1 MKRLFTLATLLISCM
16 LAKAQQGYNIP
27 ITLKPY
33 KNTYVY
39 LGYYYGRMKALA
51 DSALLDTNGKGV
63 FKGKDPLP
71 GGIYFIVSPRKEILF
86 EILLDKQQQFSIAAD
101 SATLPNNVVFTGSQ
115 DNSLFHLYTRFTH
128 NIEN

>member
-1 MKRLFTLATLLISCM
+1 MKRLLSLAILLISCT
-16 LAKAQQGYNIP
+16 LAVAQSGYNIP

-39 LGYYYGRMKALA
+39 LGYYYGKLKALA
-51 DSALLDTNGKGV
+51 DSTMLDENGKGV
-63 FKGKDPLP
+63 FSGKEPLS

-86 EILLDKQQQFSIAAD
+86 ELLIDKQQQFSIAAD

-115 DNSLFHLYTRFTH
+115 ENNLFHL
-128 NIEN
+128 